1 MKLVVILITMACS
14 MLTAIDI
21 LENYNF
27 NKNIKIFTFFIIPLI
42 FLHYYFDLYEFY
54 LQIHKSLK
62 S

>member
-1 MKLVVILITMACS
+1 MKLVIILITMACS

-27 NKNIKIFTFFIIPLI
+27 NKNIKIFTFFIIPII
-42 FLHYYFDLYEFY
+42 FLHYNFDLYEFY
-54 LQIHKSLK
+54 LQIHTSLK